1 MWHGSQPNGQEC
13 VTIDRL
19 EPSMKKFVALTVFL
33 SPVMFLSVNE
43 WPVSEPVA
51 AQSSQQSSQQ
61 PSPQRQLLNQYCI
74 ACHNQA
80 MVNSAPVEG
89 ENLMFTQL
97 RGLGLTLDVENV
109 DDVSENPEVWEKVVR
124 KLRVGV
130 MPPPDNPRPGHED
143 YTEFRLWLEEQLD
156 MASMAQLDPGRTEAF
171 HRLNQTEYAN
181 VVRDLLHLDID
192 VDELIP
198 ADPPDQHGFDNNA
211 EVLSLSPVL
220 MERYVSA
227 AHKIAELAVGAAPRG
242 PAIKTYEVPLNLIQ
256 DDRLSDELP
265 FGSRGGAAIEHT
277 FPVDGEYRITVKLQT
292 NYVDFVRGYD
302 QPHEMEISLDGELL
316 QVANFGGDA
325 PGTPAPYSYAGNI
338 RGSDDWEEFMMAFAE
353 EGFQMQLPVKA
364 GPRTIGATF
373 PREMWEPEGVQQPR
387 LFGYHLAVTE
397 LPDANPGVGSILIE
411 GPLSVD
417 GPGDTPSR
425 QRIFSCTPASADE
438 EPACAREILG
448 SLAERAYRRPVSD
461 SDVAE
466 LYQFYEAGRQEG
478 GFDTGIQFALER
490 VLVAPDFLFRI
501 QQDPIDVAA
510 GEVYPISDV
519 ELASRLSFFLW
530 SSGPDDELLAMAEN
544 QSLREPG
551 VLAAQ
556 VERMMADDKA
566 DAFINNFVGQWL
578 YIRNLDNVYP
588 LPKAFPEFDE
598 NLRESFKR
606 ETQLFI
612 DDQIRADHSLLE
624 LLSADYTYLNERLA
638 AHYGIPGIYGNHFRK
653 VSLDGTQR
661 GGLLGHGSLMTVTS
675 YPNRTSVVLR
685 GKFVLENLLGSPPP
699 EPPPNVPALEEAGE
713 DGRQLTMREAMAQ
726 HRENPACRVCHAAM
740 DPIGFSL
747 ENYDAVGKW
756 RDMFA
761 GVNVDASGLL
771 PDGAAFDGRNGLQNL
786 LLERP
791 DDFVGTVTEKLLTY
805 ALGRGVE
812 YYDMPT
818 VREIVRA
825 AREDDYRWSSVILG
839 VVESAPFQ
847 MRRAEL

>member
-1 MWHGSQPNGQEC
+1 MRNFLVLLSFLAVAGMLLLTSNLGSKQA
-13 VTIDRL
+13 V
-19 EPSMKKFVALTVFL
+19 
-33 SPVMFLSVNE
+33 
-43 WPVSEPVA
+43 
-51 AQSSQQSSQQ
+51 AQSAQDV
-61 PSPQRQLLNQYCI
+61 SPQRALLNQYCV

-80 MVNSAPVEG
+80 MVNSPPIEG
-89 ENLMFTQL
+89 ENLLFTQL
-97 RGLGLTLDVENV
+97 RGLGLTLDKENV

-143 YTEFRLWLEEQLD
+143 YSEFRYWLEDQLD
-156 MASMAQLDPGRTEAF
+156 IASERDLNPGRVQAF
-171 HRLNQTEYAN
+171 HRLNQTEYKN
-181 VVRDLLHLDID
+181 VVRDLLDLDID

-198 ADPPDQHGFDNNA
+198 ADPPDKHGFDNNA
-211 EVLSLSPVL
+211 EVLALSPVL

-227 AHKIAELAVGAAPRG
+227 AHKIAGLAVGESPRG
-242 PAIKTYEVPLNLIQ
+242 GSNKNYDVPLNLIQ

-265 FGSRGGAAIEHT
+265 FGSRGGAAITHT
-277 FPVDGEYRITVKLQT
+277 FPVDGEYRISVKLQT

-316 QVANFGGDA
+316 DVVEFGGDA
-325 PGTPAPYSYAGNI
+325 PGTPAPYSFAGNI

-353 EGFQMQLPVKA
+353 EGFEVTLPVKA
-364 GPRTIGATF
+364 GPRVIGATF
-373 PREMWEPEGVQQPR
+373 PREMWESEGVKQPR

-397 LPDANPGVGSILIE
+397 LPDTNPGVGSVSIE
-411 GPLSVD
+411 GPLSIE

-425 QRIFSCTPASADE
+425 RRIFTCTPSSADQE
-438 EPACAREILG
+438 RACAREIL
-448 SLAERAYRRPVSD
+448 STLARRAYRRPLVESD
-461 SDVAE
+461 MQE
-466 LYQFYEAGRQEG
+466 LEKFYEAGSQEG

-490 VLVAPDFLFRI
+490 ILIAPDFLFRI
-501 QQDPIDVAA
+501 QQDPANVEPGDI
-510 GEVYPISDV
+510 YKISDV

-530 SSGPDDELLAMAEN
+530 SSGPDDELLDLAEHN
-544 QSLREPG
+544 QLRDPG
-551 VLAAQ
+551 VLETQ
-556 VERMMADDKA
+556 VARMMTDEKA
-566 DAFINNFVGQWL
+566 GAFISNFVGQWL
-578 YIRNLDNVYP
+578 YLRNLDNVYP
-588 LPKAFPEFDE
+588 LPAAFPEFDE

-606 ETQLFI
+606 ETELFI
-612 DDQIRADHSLLE
+612 EDQILADHSLLD
-624 LLSADYTYLNERLA
+624 LLSADYGYLNERLA
-638 AHYGIPGIYGNHFRK
+638 EHYGIKGIYGNHFRK
-653 VSLDGTQR
+653 VALDNGQR
-661 GGLLGHGSLMTVTS
+661 GGLLSHGGLMTVTS

-699 EPPPNVPALEEAGE
+699 EPPPNVPALEEASE

-756 RDMFA
+756 RDKFA

-771 PDGAAFDGRNGLQNL
+771 PDGAAFDGRQGLERL
-786 LLERP
+786 MLERP
-791 DDFVGTVTEKLLTY
+791 DDFVATVAEKLMTY

-818 VREIVRA
+818 LRAIVREA
-825 AREDDYRWSSVILG
+825 KQDDYRWLSVILG

-847 MRRAEL
+847 MRRT